1 MREQRASPA
10 FYHFIVIDAFVFPD
24 LCFFSVFF
32 LLLDKPFLFT
42 DLTRTG
48 PGPCID
54 GTQQQQLLNRATIVG
69 HLVTNA
75 EKMAIASLGLQ
86 GGALDRGECYSRKV
100 FVGGL
105 PPDIDEGQAPLLSSS
120 LSTSSSSSSIFFF
133 IIISC
138 LLYYHYSHHNC
149 FHFMPWL
156 CSSFCQTG
164 GGHWLIMANGEGT
177 SSKAGPRG

>member
-24 LCFFSVFF
+24 LCFFSVF

-54 GTQQQQLLNRATIVG
+54 GTQQQQQQLLNRATIVG

-120 LSTSSSSSSIFFF
+120 LSTSSSSSSISFFV
-133 IIISC
+133 IISC

-149 FHFMPWL
+149 FAKR
-156 CSSFCQTG
+156 

-177 SSKAGPRG
+177 SSKAGPRGSIWDKHNAFL